1 MSTDHDVCAAHDRLQ
16 HGEILSNAVEFVAT
30 RLDDD
35 GTPVTEGVVHDLV
48 VVLTPE
54 CDLVSDY
61 ETRDEAGLGPQPIDG
76 KLSIKELPRVLCCD
90 LFVGASVKET
100 YGFTSR
106 PWSTIRDNRDD
117 RYHWIPTGDVE
128 GLDLPEL
135 FLDFKRVLSLST
147 EHLYR
152 SVLNG
157 STQRCGVIPPPW
169 ITRLVQ
175 RCYGFQGRVCLPD
188 PSDPRPS
195 AQTSTRAIAG

>member
-1 MSTDHDVCAAHDRLQ
+1 V
-16 HGEILSNAVEFVAT
+16 
-30 RLDDD
+30 DDD
-35 GTPVTEGVVHDLV
+35 GAPVIDGVVHDLV

-61 ETRDEAGLGPQPIDG
+61 ETRDEAGAGPKSVDG
-76 KLSIKELPRVLCCD
+76 KLSRKELPHVLCCD
-90 LFVGASVKET
+90 LFIGADVKET
-100 YGFTSR
+100 YEFTSR
-106 PWSTIRDNRDD
+106 PWSTVRDNRDD
-117 RYHWIPTGDVE
+117 RYHWIPTGDID

-135 FLDFKRVLSLST
+135 FSDFKRVLSLST

-157 STQRCGVIPPPW
+157 SVQRCGVIPPPW

-188 PSDPRPS
+188 PSDLRPS
-195 AQTSTRAIAG
+195 AQSSTRAIAG